1 MKRVFLLLTI
11 AAAFAAQYAQA
22 QKGYSTLWKQVNE
35 AEDND
40 LPKSAITVL
49 QQITE
54 RAIQEKAYGHA
65 LKAELKTMQNYRQI
79 SADSLKPAVKRLE
92 ARLET
97 TGDIAAKAV
106 FATVLS
112 KTYGSWRTL
121 VADNW
126 ETLSRFYAKEA
137 MKSPEKLAKVKADD
151 YKPLVVEGYNASV
164 FSNDLLSVIG
174 YETGEYRQMGSYYEK
189 AGNRRAACISALYAL
204 KANDRNKRSS
214 VNYSIKKSPYVYSL
228 DSLISVYK
236 DLDVAGEV
244 AIERYYAMSF
254 CKDNSPEKQITY
266 IHYILDNWPGW
277 QRAGEMR
284 TEERALTNPSL
295 LAELRQLVVRP
306 GEDVTM
312 SLQGIRNIRNV
323 YANIYS
329 TSLQGN
335 SGININSPAT
345 FKKYKHHI
353 KNLQQP
359 LTATASFPYHPNYE
373 LFNDS
378 LRLQG
383 LPTGIYVIELVS
395 QPSTKASYMTLY
407 VSDLFL
413 LKQQLPGKQIRY
425 AVVNSTTGKPVADAS
440 IEIKVG
446 NEKKTLK
453 CDNNGEVIYKYEK
466 QAPVNEYAFTSYD
479 KASPSQSLY
488 SNFYFNKG
496 DGKIKNVKI
505 FTDRS
510 IYRPGQTVHVS
521 AVCFSH
527 ENWITPVAD
536 EGRDITIKLQDTNGK
551 TIKEKSLKTDKYGT
565 ASADFIL
572 PEGRINGTYVLAAGG
587 MVNAIKVEEYK
598 RPSFKVEIPKVN
610 TRYQNGDTLL
620 LQGKAMSYA
629 GVPVQG
635 ARVSYRVE
643 RKAAYWWRWSPDI
656 NNTTEVLKTAE
667 TITDGEGRFDVEMPL
682 VLPDEALN
690 ARLYYNFIV
699 TADVTDISGETRVG
713 TLSVPLGSRTTAISS
728 SLDDK
733 VLADSLSGITVFL
746 KNAAGL
752 DVSTDVRLTVDEGA
766 WLTGRTMRPVQL
778 PQRLS
783 SGEHVLRAICDSD
796 TLVQKFIVFGLDDKV
811 PCVKTNDWF
820 YCSAD
825 KFPADGEVTVQAGTS
840 SATHIFYTVLTG
852 ETVIEKGTVDIDNQ
866 LINFKLKYK
875 KEYGNGIVI
884 SFAWVKDGKFHTHSA
899 NILRPIPDK
908 RLTLKW
914 TTFRD
919 RLLPGQAEE
928 WKLSV
933 LRPDGKPADARLIAT
948 MYDKS
953 LDQLSEHRWSLNDVP
968 YLPLPQSAWR
978 STFTGSRQHRFMS
991 QSFSDFASH
1000 AFEFS
1005 RFDPSLFTSYSNYYV
1020 RGFKQ
1025 SLMAKSVG
1033 DMKNSMAPD
1042 ADRAVV
1048 ESAAVM
1054 KEERKSASSVEGKA
1068 YDDSTPQEE
1077 NIRENMS
1084 ETAFFY
1090 PHLTADKDG
1099 TVSLAFTLPETLTSW
1114 RVMGVANTPDMMT
1127 GYIEGECVA
1136 QKEVMVQ
1143 PNLPRF
1149 LRQGDETILSAKIFN
1164 TGNSDVE
1171 GTVRMDIIDPETAKV
1186 LKTES
1191 KTFAVKVD
1199 KTAVADFGFTPDR
1212 NHELLVIRIVA
1223 NGKTFS
1229 DGEQHYIAVLPDKE
1243 RVTVTKT
1250 FTQTKPGKTTVD
1262 LSKLFGVK
1270 DKSSRLTV
1278 EYTNNPAWMIVQAL
1292 PSMSQPHDNNAIDQA
1307 TSLYANTL
1315 ALHLAKQNPAMA
1327 KTFEIWKKEKVG
1339 EGSLTS
1345 SLEKNLELKDIV
1357 TSETPWVNEAETETE
1372 QKHALAM
1379 LFDDNAMDARLSSAA
1394 DKLSKLQ
1401 NNDGSWSWWQGMK
1414 GNAWMTQEI
1423 ATIMARMIVM
1433 TSADKDNAMLNKALA
1448 YLDSETVNT
1457 VEMMKQREKEG
1468 QRQVFPGLSAL
1479 EYLYTNAI
1487 LDRKLSGK
1495 AKSASDYL
1503 ISLMKK
1509 ESKEMT
1515 IYSKAL
1521 AAIVLHGNGDSRGA
1535 RTYLKSVVEHSVATD
1550 ADGRYFDS
1558 WRAPSTWR
1566 NYTIPTQTAAIE
1578 ALCRVGD
1585 PRGKDKDTI
1594 DEMRRWLLQQKR
1606 TQTWDTPINS
1616 ISAIHAFLN
1625 GDQTTLDGGEQA
1637 TVALD
1642 NRPLDMPKAT
1652 AAMGYQK
1659 TSKPYEGEKHLTV
1672 TKTSESTSWG
1682 NVYAQYMQN
1691 VTKIGNSG
1699 QGLKV
1704 KRELILP
1711 KDHGLKVGSRIKV
1724 RITIDAER
1732 NMDFVEVVDRRASCM
1747 EPVRQLSGYRSGY
1760 YCMPKDNATYYF
1772 FDCLP
1777 KGRHVVET
1785 EYFIDRE
1792 GKYSVGSCSA
1802 QCAYAP
1808 EFKSTTGGEV
1818 LEIRK

>member
-1 MKRVFLLLTI
+1 MKRFFLLLTI
-11 AAAFAAQYAQA
+11 AAAFAVQYAHA

-40 LPKSAITVL
+40 LPKSAVTIL
-49 QQITE
+49 RQISE

-65 LKAELKTMQNYRQI
+65 LKAEMKTMQNYWQI
-79 SADSLKPAVKRLE
+79 SADSLKPVVKRLE
-92 ARLET
+92 ARMEAA
-97 TGDIAAKAV
+97 DDVVAKAV
-106 FATVLS
+106 FAAVLS
-112 KTYGSWRTL
+112 KAYDSYRTHI
-121 VADNW
+121 ADNW
-126 ETLSRFYAKEA
+126 ETMSQYYAKEA
-137 MKSPEKLAKVKADD
+137 MSSPQRLAEVRADD

-164 FSNDLLSVIG
+164 FSGDLLSVIG
-174 YETGEYRQMGSYYEK
+174 FETGEFRRMGSYYEK
-189 AGNRRAACISALYAL
+189 VGNRRAACISALYAL
-204 KANDRNKRSS
+204 MANNKEKRVSS
-214 VNYSIKKSPYVYSL
+214 NYSIKKSPYVYSL
-228 DSLISVYK
+228 DSLINVYK

-244 AIERYYAMSF
+244 AVVRYYAMNL

-295 LAELRQLVVRP
+295 LVELRQHVVRP
-306 GEDVTM
+306 GEDVTI
-312 SLQGIRNIRNV
+312 SLQGIRNIKSV

-329 TSLQGN
+329 TTLNGN
-335 SGININSPAT
+335 SGININSAAT
-345 FKKYKHHI
+345 FKKYKPYI

-359 LTATASFPYHPNYE
+359 LTVTASFPYHPNYE

-383 LPTGIYVIELVS
+383 LPTGIYVVEIGS
-395 QPSTKASYMTLY
+395 QPTTKVSYITLF

-413 LKQQLPGKQIRY
+413 LKQQLPGRQVRY
-425 AVVNSTTGKPVADAS
+425 AVVNSTTGKPIADAS
-440 IEIKVG
+440 IEVKLG
-446 NEKKTLK
+446 KEKKTLR
-453 CDNNGEVIYKYEK
+453 CDSNGEVIYKYEK
-466 QAPVNEYAFTSYD
+466 EAPGNEYAFTSSD
-479 KASPSQSLY
+479 KASPSQNLY
-488 SNFYFNKG
+488 SNFFFNNS
-496 DGKIKNVKI
+496 DGKTKNVKI

-521 AVCFSH
+521 AVCYRY
-527 ENWITPVAD
+527 EDRITPVAD
-536 EGRDITIKLQDTNGK
+536 EGRDITIKLLDTNGK
-551 TIKEKSLKTDKYGT
+551 TVKEKSLKADKYGT
-565 ASADFIL
+565 ASTDFIL
-572 PEGRINGTYVLAAGG
+572 PEGRVNGTYALAAGG
-587 MVNAIKVEEYK
+587 MMNTIQVEEYK

-610 TRYQNGDTLL
+610 TRYENGDTLM
-620 LQGKAMSYA
+620 LQGKALSYA

-643 RKAAYWWRWSPDI
+643 RKAAYWWRWSPGI

-682 VLPDEALN
+682 VLPEEALN
-690 ARLYYNFIV
+690 SRLYYNFIV

-752 DVSTDVRLTVDEGA
+752 DVSTDVRLTVDDGA
-766 WLTGRTMRPVQL
+766 WLTGQTMRPVML

-783 SGEHVLRAICDSD
+783 SGEHTLRAICDSD

-840 SATHIFYTVLTG
+840 GDTHVFYTVFTG
-852 ETVIEKGTVDIDNQ
+852 ETLIEKGTVDISNQ

-884 SFAWVKDGKFHTHSA
+884 SFAWVRDGKCYTHTA
-899 NILRPIPDK
+899 NISRPIPDK

-953 LDQLSEHRWSLNDVP
+953 LDQLSEHRWSFNVVQL
-968 YLPLPQSAWR
+968 LPLPQSAWR
-978 STFTGSRQHRFMS
+978 STFTGVRQLRFMN
-991 QSFSDFASH
+991 QGFSDFASH

-1005 RFDPSLFTSYSNYYV
+1005 RFDPSLFTRYSDNYI
-1020 RGFKQ
+1020 RGVKQ

-1033 DMKNSMAPD
+1033 AEKYGIPA
-1042 ADRAVV
+1042 AAEHVV
-1048 ESAAVM
+1048 MESAVGM
-1054 KEERKSASSVEGKA
+1054 KEERKTDSADGEKG
-1068 YDDSTPQEE
+1068 YDDSTPHEE
-1077 NIRENMS
+1077 NIRENMN

-1127 GYIEGECVA
+1127 GFIEGECVA

-1149 LRQGDETILSAKIFN
+1149 LRQGDETVLSAKIFN
-1164 TGNSDVE
+1164 TGNSDIQ
-1171 GTVRMDIIDPETAKV
+1171 GTVRMDIIDPETETV

-1199 KTAVADFGFTPDR
+1199 KTAVADFNFTPDR
-1212 NHELLVIRIVA
+1212 NHDLLVIRIVA

-1262 LSKLFGVK
+1262 LPKLFGVK

-1278 EYTNNPAWMIVQAL
+1278 EYTNNPAWMMVQAL
-1292 PSMSQPHDNNAIDQA
+1292 PSMAQPHDNNAIDQA

-1315 ALHLAKQNPAMA
+1315 ALFLAKQNPALA
-1327 KTFEIWKKEKVG
+1327 KTFEIWKNEKAG

-1345 SLEKNLELKDIV
+1345 SIEKNLELKDIV

-1379 LFDDNAMDARLSSAA
+1379 LFDNNAMSARLSSAA
-1394 DKLSKLQ
+1394 DKLAKLQ

-1423 ATIMARMIVM
+1423 ATVMARMIVM

-1448 YLDSETVNT
+1448 YLDRENVLT
-1457 VEMMKQREKEG
+1457 VEKMRQREKEG

-1479 EYLYTNAI
+1479 EYLYTNTI
-1487 LDRKLSGK
+1487 LDRKLTGK

-1503 ISLMKK
+1503 ISLLKK

-1515 IYSKAL
+1515 MYTKAL
-1521 AAIVLHGNGDSRGA
+1521 AAIVLQGNGDLRTA
-1535 RTYLKSVVEHSVATD
+1535 RTYLKSVVEHSVVTE

-1558 WRAPSTWR
+1558 WRAVSTWR

-1585 PRGKDKDTI
+1585 TKGKDKAVI

-1606 TQTWDTPINS
+1606 TQAWDTPINS
-1616 ISAIHAFLN
+1616 INAIYAFLN
-1625 GDQTTLDGGEQA
+1625 GEQATLVSGEQA
-1637 TVALD
+1637 TVSID
-1642 NRPLDMPKAT
+1642 NRPLEMPKAT

-1659 TSKPYEGEKHLTV
+1659 TAKPYEGEKQLTV
-1672 TKTSESTSWG
+1672 TKTSGGTSWG
-1682 NVYAQYMQN
+1682 SVYAQFMQN

-1699 QGLKV
+1699 QGMKV
-1704 KRELILP
+1704 KRELVLP
-1711 KDHGLKVGSRIKV
+1711 KDGLKVGARIKV

-1732 NMDFVEVVDRRASCM
+1732 DMDFVEVIDRRASCM

-1760 YCMPKDNATYYF
+1760 YCVPKDNATCYF
-1772 FDCLP
+1772 FDRLS
-1777 KGRHVVET
+1777 KGRHVIET
-1785 EYFIDRE
+1785 EYFIGRE
-1792 GKYSVGSCSA
+1792 GKYSMGSCSA

-1808 EFKSTTGGEV
+1808 EFRSTTGGEV
-1818 LEIRK
+1818 LEINK

>member
-1 MKRVFLLLTI
+1 MKRFFLLLTI
-11 AAAFAAQYAQA
+11 AAAFAVQCAHA

-40 LPKSAITVL
+40 LPKSAVTIL
-49 QQITE
+49 RQISE

-65 LKAELKTMQNYRQI
+65 LKAEMKTMQNYWQI

-92 ARLET
+92 ARMEAA
-97 TGDIAAKAV
+97 DDVVAKAV
-106 FATVLS
+106 FAAVLS
-112 KTYGSWRTL
+112 KAYDSYRTHI
-121 VADNW
+121 ADNW
-126 ETLSRFYAKEA
+126 ETMSQYYAKEA
-137 MKSPEKLAKVKADD
+137 MSSPQRLADVRADD

-164 FSNDLLSVIG
+164 FSGDLLSVIG
-174 YETGEYRQMGSYYEK
+174 FETGEFRRMGSYYEK

-204 KANDRNKRSS
+204 MANNKEKRVSS
-214 VNYSIKKSPYVYSL
+214 NYSIKKSPYVYSL
-228 DSLISVYK
+228 DSLINVYK

-244 AIERYYAMSF
+244 AVVRYYAMNL

-295 LAELRQLVVRP
+295 LAELRQHVVRP
-306 GEDVTM
+306 GEDVTI
-312 SLQGIRNIRNV
+312 SLQGIRNIKSV

-329 TSLQGN
+329 TTLNGN
-335 SGININSPAT
+335 SGININSAAT
-345 FKKYKHHI
+345 FKKYKPYI

-359 LTATASFPYHPNYE
+359 LTVTASFHYHPNYE

-383 LPTGIYVIELVS
+383 LPTGIYVVEIGS
-395 QPSTKASYMTLY
+395 QPTTKVSYITLF

-413 LKQQLPGKQIRY
+413 LKQQLPGRQVRY
-425 AVVNSTTGKPVADAS
+425 AVVNSTTGKPIADAS
-440 IEIKVG
+440 IEVKLG
-446 NEKKTLK
+446 KEKKTLQ
-453 CDNNGEVIYKYEK
+453 CDGNGEVIYTYEK
-466 QAPVNEYAFTSYD
+466 QAPANEYAFTSSD
-479 KASPSQSLY
+479 KASPSQNLY
-488 SNFYFNKG
+488 SNFFFNNS
-496 DGKIKNVKI
+496 DGKTKNVKI

-521 AVCFSH
+521 AVCYRY
-527 ENWITPVAD
+527 EDRITPVAD
-536 EGRDITIKLQDTNGK
+536 EGRDITIKLLDTNGK
-551 TIKEKSLKTDKYGT
+551 TVKEKSLKADKYGT
-565 ASADFIL
+565 ASTDFIL
-572 PEGRINGTYVLAAGG
+572 PEGRVNGTYALAAGG
-587 MVNAIKVEEYK
+587 MMNTIQVEEYK

-610 TRYQNGDTLL
+610 TRYENGDTLM
-620 LQGKAMSYA
+620 LQGKALSYA

-643 RKAAYWWRWSPDI
+643 RKAAYWWRWSPGI

-682 VLPDEALN
+682 VLPEEALN
-690 ARLYYNFIV
+690 SRLYYNFIV

-752 DVSTDVRLTVDEGA
+752 DVSTDVRLTVDDGA
-766 WLTGRTMRPVQL
+766 WLTGQTMRPIML

-783 SGEHVLRAICDSD
+783 SGEHTLRAICDSD

-840 SATHIFYTVLTG
+840 GDTHVFYTVFTG
-852 ETVIEKGTVDIDNQ
+852 ETVIEKGTVDISNQ

-884 SFAWVKDGKFHTHSA
+884 SFAWVRDGKCYTHTA
-899 NILRPIPDK
+899 NISRPIPDK

-953 LDQLSEHRWSLNDVP
+953 LDQLSEHRWSFNVVQL
-968 YLPLPQSAWR
+968 LPLPQSAWR
-978 STFTGSRQHRFMS
+978 STFTGIRQLRFMN

-1005 RFDPSLFTSYSNYYV
+1005 RFDPSLFTRYSDNYI
-1020 RGFKQ
+1020 RGVKQ

-1033 DMKNSMAPD
+1033 AEKYGIPA
-1042 ADRAVV
+1042 AAEHVV
-1048 ESAAVM
+1048 MESAVGM
-1054 KEERKSASSVEGKA
+1054 KEERKTDSADGEKG
-1068 YDDSTPQEE
+1068 YDDSTPNEE
-1077 NIRENMS
+1077 NIRENMN

-1127 GYIEGECVA
+1127 GFIEGECVA

-1149 LRQGDETILSAKIFN
+1149 LRQGDETVLSAKIFN
-1164 TGNSDVE
+1164 TGNSDIQ
-1171 GTVRMDIIDPETAKV
+1171 GTVRMDIIDSETETV

-1191 KTFAVKVD
+1191 KAFAVKVD
-1199 KTAVADFGFTPDR
+1199 KTAVADFNFTPDR
-1212 NHELLVIRIVA
+1212 NHDLLVIRIVA

-1262 LSKLFGVK
+1262 LPKLFGVK

-1278 EYTNNPAWMIVQAL
+1278 EYTNNPAWMMVQAL
-1292 PSMSQPHDNNAIDQA
+1292 PSMAQPHDNNAIDQA

-1315 ALHLAKQNPAMA
+1315 ALFLAKQNPALA
-1327 KTFEIWKKEKVG
+1327 KTFEIWKNEKAG

-1345 SLEKNLELKDIV
+1345 SIEKNLELKDIV

-1379 LFDDNAMDARLSSAA
+1379 LFDNNAMSARLSSAA
-1394 DKLSKLQ
+1394 DKLAKLQ

-1414 GNAWMTQEI
+1414 SNAWMTQEI
-1423 ATIMARMIVM
+1423 ATVMARMIVM

-1448 YLDSETVNT
+1448 YLDRENVLT
-1457 VEMMKQREKEG
+1457 VEKMRQREKEG

-1479 EYLYTNAI
+1479 EYLYTNTI
-1487 LDRKLSGK
+1487 LDRKLTGK

-1503 ISLMKK
+1503 VSLLKK

-1515 IYSKAL
+1515 MYNKAL
-1521 AAIVLHGNGDSRGA
+1521 AAIVLQGNGDLRTA
-1535 RTYLKSVVEHSVATD
+1535 RTYLKSVVEHSVATE

-1558 WRAPSTWR
+1558 WRAVSTWR

-1585 PRGKDKDTI
+1585 TKGKDTI

-1606 TQTWDTPINS
+1606 TQAWDTPINS
-1616 ISAIHAFLN
+1616 INAIYAFLN
-1625 GDQTTLDGGEQA
+1625 GEQATLVSGEQA
-1637 TVALD
+1637 TVSID
-1642 NRPLDMPKAT
+1642 NRPLEMPKAT

-1659 TSKPYEGEKHLTV
+1659 TAKPYEGEKQLTV
-1672 TKTSESTSWG
+1672 TKTSGGTSWG
-1682 NVYAQYMQN
+1682 SVYAQFMQN

-1699 QGLKV
+1699 QGMKV
-1704 KRELILP
+1704 KRELVLP
-1711 KDHGLKVGSRIKV
+1711 KDGLKVGARIKV

-1732 NMDFVEVVDRRASCM
+1732 DMDFVEVIDRRASCM

-1760 YCMPKDNATYYF
+1760 YCVPKDNATCYF
-1772 FDCLP
+1772 FDRLS
-1777 KGRHVVET
+1777 KGRHVIET
-1785 EYFIDRE
+1785 EYFIGRE
-1792 GKYSVGSCSA
+1792 GKYSTGSCSA

-1808 EFKSTTGGEV
+1808 EFRSTTGAEV
-1818 LEIRK
+1818 LEINK

>member
-1 MKRVFLLLTI
+1 MKRFFLLLTI
-11 AAAFAAQYAQA
+11 AAAFAVQYAHA

-40 LPKSAITVL
+40 LPKSAVTIL
-49 QQITE
+49 RQISE

-65 LKAELKTMQNYRQI
+65 LKAEMKTMQNYWQI
-79 SADSLKPAVKRLE
+79 SADSLKLAVKRLE
-92 ARLET
+92 ARMEAA
-97 TGDIAAKAV
+97 DDVVAKAV
-106 FATVLS
+106 FAAVLS
-112 KTYGSWRTL
+112 KAYDSYRTHI
-121 VADNW
+121 ADNW
-126 ETLSRFYAKEA
+126 ETMSQYYAKEA
-137 MKSPEKLAKVKADD
+137 MSSTQRLAEVRADD

-164 FSNDLLSVIG
+164 FSGDLLSVIG
-174 YETGEYRQMGSYYEK
+174 FETGEFRRMGSYYEK

-204 KANDRNKRSS
+204 MANNKEKRVSS
-214 VNYSIKKSPYVYSL
+214 NYSIKKSPYVYSL
-228 DSLISVYK
+228 DSLINVYK

-244 AIERYYAMSF
+244 AVVRYYAMNL

-284 TEERALTNPSL
+284 TEERVLTNPSL
-295 LAELRQLVVRP
+295 LAELRQHVVRP
-306 GEDVTM
+306 GEDVTI
-312 SLQGIRNIRNV
+312 SLQGIRNIKSV

-329 TSLQGN
+329 TTLNGN
-335 SGININSPAT
+335 SGININSAAT
-345 FKKYKHHI
+345 FKKYKPYI

-359 LTATASFPYHPNYE
+359 LTVTASFPYHPNYE

-383 LPTGIYVIELVS
+383 LPTGIYVVEIGS
-395 QPSTKASYMTLY
+395 QPTTKVSYITLF

-413 LKQQLPGKQIRY
+413 LKQQLPGRQIRY
-425 AVVNSTTGKPVADAS
+425 AVVNSTTGKPIADAS
-440 IEIKVG
+440 IEVKLG
-446 NEKKTLK
+446 KEKKTLQ
-453 CDNNGEVIYKYEK
+453 CDGNGEVIYTYEK
-466 QAPVNEYAFTSYD
+466 QAPANEYAFTSSD
-479 KASPSQSLY
+479 KASPSQNLY
-488 SNFYFNKG
+488 SNFFFNNS
-496 DGKIKNVKI
+496 DGKTKNVKI

-521 AVCFSH
+521 AVCYRY
-527 ENWITPVAD
+527 EDRITPVAD
-536 EGRDITIKLQDTNGK
+536 EGRDITIKLLDTNGK
-551 TIKEKSLKTDKYGT
+551 TVKEKSLKADKYGT
-565 ASADFIL
+565 ASTDFIL
-572 PEGRINGTYVLAAGG
+572 PEGRVNGTYALAAGG
-587 MVNAIKVEEYK
+587 MMNTIQVEEYK

-610 TRYQNGDTLL
+610 TRYENGDTLM
-620 LQGKAMSYA
+620 LQGKALSYA

-643 RKAAYWWRWSPDI
+643 RKAAYWWRWSPGI

-682 VLPDEALN
+682 VLPEEALN
-690 ARLYYNFIV
+690 SRLYYNFIV

-752 DVSTDVRLTVDEGA
+752 DVSTDVRLTVDDGA
-766 WLTGRTMRPVQL
+766 WLTGQTMRPVML

-783 SGEHVLRAICDSD
+783 SGEHTLRAICDSD

-840 SATHIFYTVLTG
+840 GDTHVFYTVFTG
-852 ETVIEKGTVDIDNQ
+852 ETVIEKGTVDISNQ

-884 SFAWVKDGKFHTHSA
+884 SFAWVRDGKCYTHTA
-899 NILRPIPDK
+899 NISRPIPDK

-953 LDQLSEHRWSLNDVP
+953 LDQLSEHRWSFNVVQL
-968 YLPLPQSAWR
+968 LPLPQSAWR
-978 STFTGSRQHRFMS
+978 STFTGVRQLRFMN

-1005 RFDPSLFTSYSNYYV
+1005 RFDPSLFTRYSDNYI
-1020 RGFKQ
+1020 RGVKQ

-1033 DMKNSMAPD
+1033 AEKYGIPA
-1042 ADRAVV
+1042 AAEHVV
-1048 ESAAVM
+1048 MESAVGM
-1054 KEERKSASSVEGKA
+1054 KEERKTDSADGEKG
-1068 YDDSTPQEE
+1068 YDDSTPNEE
-1077 NIRENMS
+1077 NIRENMN

-1127 GYIEGECVA
+1127 GFIEGECVA

-1149 LRQGDETILSAKIFN
+1149 LRQGDETVLSAKIFN
-1164 TGNSDVE
+1164 TGNSDIQ
-1171 GTVRMDIIDPETAKV
+1171 GTVRMDIIDPETETV

-1199 KTAVADFGFTPDR
+1199 KTAVADFNFTPDR
-1212 NHELLVIRIVA
+1212 NHDLLVIRIVA

-1262 LSKLFGVK
+1262 LPKLFGVK

-1278 EYTNNPAWMIVQAL
+1278 EYTNNPAWMMVQAL
-1292 PSMSQPHDNNAIDQA
+1292 PSMAQPHDNNAIDQA

-1315 ALHLAKQNPAMA
+1315 ALFLAKQNPALA
-1327 KTFEIWKKEKVG
+1327 KTFEIWKNEKAG

-1345 SLEKNLELKDIV
+1345 SIEKNLELKDIV

-1379 LFDDNAMDARLSSAA
+1379 LFDNNAMSARLSSAA
-1394 DKLSKLQ
+1394 DKLAKLQ

-1423 ATIMARMIVM
+1423 ATVMARMIVM

-1448 YLDSETVNT
+1448 YLDRENVLT
-1457 VEMMKQREKEG
+1457 VEKMRQREKEG

-1479 EYLYTNAI
+1479 EYLYTNTI
-1487 LDRKLSGK
+1487 LDRKLTGK

-1503 ISLMKK
+1503 ISLLKK

-1515 IYSKAL
+1515 MYTKAL
-1521 AAIVLHGNGDSRGA
+1521 AAIVLQGNGDLRTA
-1535 RTYLKSVVEHSVATD
+1535 RTYLKSVVEHSVATE

-1558 WRAPSTWR
+1558 WRAVSTWR

-1585 PRGKDKDTI
+1585 TKGKDKAAI
-1594 DEMRRWLLQQKR
+1594 DEMRRSLLQQKR
-1606 TQTWDTPINS
+1606 TQAWDTPINS
-1616 ISAIHAFLN
+1616 INAIYAFLN
-1625 GDQTTLDGGEQA
+1625 GEQATLVSGEQA
-1637 TVALD
+1637 TVSID
-1642 NRPLDMPKAT
+1642 NRPLEMPKAT

-1659 TSKPYEGEKHLTV
+1659 TAKPYEGEKQLTV
-1672 TKTSESTSWG
+1672 TKTSGGTSWG
-1682 NVYAQYMQN
+1682 SVYAQFMQN

-1699 QGLKV
+1699 QGMKV
-1704 KRELILP
+1704 KRELVLP
-1711 KDHGLKVGSRIKV
+1711 KDGLKVGARIKV

-1732 NMDFVEVVDRRASCM
+1732 DMDFVEVIDRRASCM

-1760 YCMPKDNATYYF
+1760 YCVPKDNATCYF
-1772 FDCLP
+1772 FDRLS
-1777 KGRHVVET
+1777 KGRHVIET
-1785 EYFIDRE
+1785 EYFIGRE
-1792 GKYSVGSCSA
+1792 GKYSTGSCSA

-1808 EFKSTTGGEV
+1808 EFRSTTGGEV
-1818 LEIRK
+1818 LEINK